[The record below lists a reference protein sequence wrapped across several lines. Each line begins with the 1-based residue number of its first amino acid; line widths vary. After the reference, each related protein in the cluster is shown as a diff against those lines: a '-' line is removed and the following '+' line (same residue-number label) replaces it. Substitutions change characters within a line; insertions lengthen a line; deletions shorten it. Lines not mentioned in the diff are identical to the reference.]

1 MTKNRSFSSGKP
13 AIFKRQMFLLLK
25 VSLQVFLKRKQLSG
39 TSFREGVK
47 LLGLL
52 TRIRGFIEVVEAGGF
67 SAAARK
73 THKSKALLS
82 KHVHELEDEL
92 GAVLLNRTTRQLSL
106 TEAGHAYYVRALE
119 IIKELDD
126 LNDTITDSSKTRRG
140 RIKIGTSRTFA
151 DAPIGQSL
159 IDFLS
164 TYPDIHLDISL
175 DDRFVDLVNE
185 GFDLAIRITDMQ
197 DSSLIQRKLM
207 DIGSVV
213 VASPK
218 LLKNINVPETPR
230 DLKSLPCLVDRNN
243 LNSDHWLFKDRDG
256 SSFSVAIAGRMA
268 ANGPVITKRAA
279 IAGIGFAKIPRFIA
293 EEELRNG
300 RIKTVLDDF
309 MTDGAGLYIVYPQ
322 KRYLPAKVRMFIDY
336 LVEWFKTYEQREKTK
351 TGASNL

>member
-1 MTKNRSFSSGKP
+1 MAFNRCFS
-13 AIFKRQMFLLLK
+13 
-25 VSLQVFLKRKQLSG
+25 
-39 TSFREGVK
+39 REGMK

-52 TRIRGFIEVVEAGGF
+52 TKIRGFIEVVEAGGF

-106 TEAGHAYYVRALE
+106 TEAGHAYYLRALE

-126 LNDTITDSSKTRRG
+126 LNDTITRSNKTTHG

-164 TYPDIHLDISL
+164 TYKDIHLDISL
-175 DDRFVDLVNE
+175 DDRFVDMVNE

-207 DIGSVV
+207 DIHSVI
-213 VASPK
+213 VASPE
-218 LLKNINVPETPR
+218 LLKATNVPKLPR
-230 DLKSLPCLVDRNN
+230 DLKTLPCLVDRNS
-243 LNSDHWLFKDRDG
+243 LNSDHWVFKDKEG
-256 SSFSVAIAGRMA
+256 STFSVAVSGRMA
-268 ANGPVITKRAA
+268 VNGPVIIKRAA

-293 EEELRNG
+293 EDELRNG
-300 RIKTVLDDF
+300 LIKTVLDDF
-309 MTDGAGLYIVYPQ
+309 IPDGAGLYVVYPQ

-336 LVEWFKTYEQREKTK
+336 LVQWFKTYEQK
-351 TGASNL
+351 L